1 MTGGLIM
8 NKKVSEALSI
18 AGIVT
23 LALGIVFTMMN
34 LFEKT
39 KNERNPIIALLCVSV
54 SNLCNTMKRFYED
67 SCDICE
73 CEQE

>member
-1 MTGGLIM
+1 M
-8 NKKVSEALSI
+8 NKKVSEILGI

-39 KNERNPIIALLCVSV
+39 KSERNPIIALLCVSV

-67 SCDICE
+67 DNCGICE
-73 CEQE
+73 CEQD